1 MNAPDLLFVGEALL
15 GNKATDQ
22 LVKCNA
28 VLTNHSASDNPH
40 TIDGIVLLP
49 SMIQLLTR
57 LALPFLLST
66 SVGSRL
72 CSWALGRFT
81 LTRTASTLKVS
92 RRQNITALIHHFPGR
107 GSCAH
112 EVISV

>member
-40 TIDGIVLLP
+40 TIDGIVLTKYDT
-49 SMIQLLTR
+49 IVDK
-57 LALPFLLST
+57 
-66 SVGSRL
+66 VGS
-72 CSWALGRFT
+72 SISIIYISGQPIMFVGT
-81 LTRTASTLKVS
+81 GQIHTD
-92 RRQNITALIHHFPGR
+92 QNSIN
-107 GSCAH
+107 S
-112 EVISV
+112 